1 MIQTVNN
8 RFVSGSL
15 RVLTSRRVTSLV
27 LRVLHGA
34 LTSQWAES
42 LYVPVELLDRTAV
55 WLAGRQD
62 PDTGAFRET
71 LEHPYDRNFA
81 VSRINRLR
89 VYCQWASIEK
99 RISRYF

>member
-1 MIQTVNN
+1 MYILACDFNHDVAM
-8 RFVSGSL
+8 RALS
-15 RVLTSRRVTSLV
+15 SRRVTSLV
-27 LRVLHGA
+27 LRALHGA

-71 LEHPYDRNFA
+71 LDHPYDRNFA
-81 VSRINRLR
+81 VSRINQLG
-89 VYCQWASIEK
+89 VYTQLSTCSIE
-99 RISRYF
+99 